1 MVDAERMEYRS
12 LGNSGLKVSAL
23 CVGTMTSGWGGEQD
37 HEAWAFEVLSKSI
50 AAGVNMIDTAEF
62 YGLGKAE
69 TILGRNLKQG
79 GWDRDD
85 LILTSKFLPS
95 GFGIQGISRKH
106 IRQSM
111 KASLQR
117 LQQENS
123 DVLFLHRFDPEVPLL
138 ESIRAVNDLI
148 DEDYGFYWGTSMFSP
163 QQLIECHRLCDE
175 YGLMHPIVE
184 QCEYNL
190 VTRKRVEVDYA
201 PLFDYY
207 GMGTTIWSALCCG
220 ILTGKYNDGN
230 IPANT
235 RVAGGDFSD
244 AFKHEFARVFAN
256 KEERVAS
263 LQALG
268 SLASELG
275 CTQSELAVAWVLKS
289 KDVSTVIFGVSR
301 PSQLAENL
309 RSVEVAKL
317 LTPEVL
323 ARIEDIMKTRP
334 ETPFDWRN
342 MRPYSS
348 RR

>member
-1 MVDAERMEYRS
+1 MEYRS

-23 CVGTMTSGWGGEQD
+23 SVGTMTSGWGGAQD
-37 HEAWAFEVLSKSI
+37 HEGWAFEVLSKSL

-69 TILGRNLKQG
+69 SILGKNLKQG

-111 KASLQR
+111 KATLQR
-117 LQQENS
+117 LQQDYS

-148 DEDYGFYWGTSMFSP
+148 DEDYGFYWGTSMFTA
-163 QQLIECHRLCDE
+163 QQLVQCHQLCE
-175 YGLMHPIVE
+175 QYGLIHPIVE

-190 VTRKRVEVDYA
+190 LNRQRMEVDYA
-201 PLFDYY
+201 PLFDHY
-207 GMGTTIWSALCCG
+207 GMGTTIWGALASG
-220 ILTGKYNDGN
+220 ILTGKYNDGT
-230 IPANT
+230 IPADSRIANS
-235 RVAGGDFSD
+235 DFSLYYKQVFD
-244 AFKHEFARVFAN
+244 TTFAD
-256 KEERVAS
+256 KEQRTAS
-263 LQALG
+263 LQGLG
-268 SLASELG
+268 ELARDIG
-275 CTQSELAVAWVLKS
+275 CTQAELAMAWVLKS

-301 PSQLAENL
+301 PSQVYSNL
-309 RSVEVAKL
+309 RTVEVASR

-323 ARIEDIMKTRP
+323 AKIEDIMKTRP
-334 ETPFDWRN
+334 AAPFDWRTMAPAPN
-342 MRPYSS
+342 